1 MPLQEGSS
9 QETISANIATL
20 VREGYEQDQAV
31 AIAYSKAGKS
41 RGDSRDGII
50 TSGLVHAA
58 AELPGKLT
66 EGMNRITENIK
77 GASEQV
83 ERNRPDKVTGDN
95 KSLITPT
102 LAPKKWR
109 PAIMGGDNTKDVSV
123 PMIESITDTGE
134 DTEDAFLVYEKNK
147 HKKIGDAD
155 DPDKADV
162 GDVQGMYSK
171 GTRRRSAIS
180 SGTGKKPSFLKT
192 HDEGTTLRTMNK
204 DNRAFWGNGR
214 TRPRGR

>member
-9 QETISANIATL
+9 QETISKNIATL
-20 VREGYEQDQAV
+20 IREGYERDQAA

-83 ERNRPDKVTGDN
+83 ERNRPDKVTGDKMAN
-95 KSLITPT
+95 
-102 LAPKKWR
+102 
-109 PAIMGGDNTKDVSV
+109 GTKDVSV

-214 TRPRGR
+214 NRPRGR

>member
-9 QETISANIATL
+9 QETISKNIATL
-20 VREGYEQDQAV
+20 VREGYEQDQAA

-41 RGDSRDGII
+41 RNKDG
-50 TSGLVHAA
+50 V
-58 AELPGKLT
+58 LT
-66 EGMNRITENIK
+66 LATGGVEHLAKGIEHVSEGIAK
-77 GASEQV
+77 ASESV
-83 ERNRPDKVTGDN
+83 ERNRQNV
-95 KSLITPT
+95 
-102 LAPKKWR
+102 A
-109 PAIMGGDNTKDVSV
+109 GGDKMTNGTKDVSV

-147 HKKIGDAD
+147 QKKIGDAD
-155 DPDKADV
+155 DPDIAEV

-192 HDEGTTLRTMNK
+192 HDEATTLRTMNK